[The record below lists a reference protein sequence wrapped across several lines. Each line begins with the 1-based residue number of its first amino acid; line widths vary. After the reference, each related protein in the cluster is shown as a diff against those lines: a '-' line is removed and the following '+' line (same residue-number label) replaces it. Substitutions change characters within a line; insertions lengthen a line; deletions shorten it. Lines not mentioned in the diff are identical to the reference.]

1 MELTY
6 PLQGKSFSVT
16 SNFGQ
21 RNMGNHKGIDL
32 KAESGTRVVAAASG
46 RVIKADATSDPNGYG
61 GQVLIR
67 HEAKGNTFYT
77 KYGHL
82 RKIDVSK
89 GDLVNKGEVIG
100 ESGGGPNDPNKG
112 RSTGPHL
119 HFEVRFYDAPLNPE
133 EIIDFTVKELKKPDL
148 TVNKALFR
156 PGAKPSENFELDP
169 LAVNENDTIVNVQPV
184 LKPVTKPPVKVP
196 SVQVKY
202 YKIKSGDTLTEIAAR
217 NNTREPSMTNI

>member
-6 PLQGKSFSVT
+6 PLQGKTFSVT

-46 RVIKADATSDPNGYG
+46 RVIKADTTSDPNGYG

-67 HEAKGNTFYT
+67 HDADGNTFYT

-82 RKIDVSK
+82 RKLDVSK
-89 GDLVNKGEVIG
+89 GDIVSKGEVIG
-100 ESGGGPNDPNKG
+100 ESGGGKDDPNRG

-119 HFEVRFYDAPLNPE
+119 HFELLDSASKA
-133 EIIDFTVKELKKPDL
+133 IDPTSYLKGATL
-148 TVNKALFR
+148 LGGAL
-156 PGAKPSENFELDP
+156 
-169 LAVNENDTIVNVQPV
+169 LAG
-184 LKPVTKPPVKVP
+184 
-196 SVQVKY
+196 S
-202 YKIKSGDTLTEIAAR
+202 TLTGGDKDSDDTDNTSTKSKSNVVDDIMGGFMKGYAPIAALASLKGVSTPQKESEIPKEIMKEIQNFKR
-217 NNTREPSMTNI
+217 LIK

>member
-1 MELTY
+1 MIFIIMELTY

-67 HEAKGNTFYT
+67 HDAEGNTFYT

-100 ESGGGPNDPNKG
+100 ESGGGTNDPNRG

-119 HFEVRFYDAPLNPE
+119 HFEILDSTSKAVDPTSYLKGATVLGGALLAASALSGGNSNDDDDTETTTKPKTNVVDDIMGGFMKGYAPIAALASLKGVSTPQKESEIPKEIME
-133 EIIDFTVKELKKPDL
+133 EIQ
-148 TVNKALFR
+148 
-156 PGAKPSENFELDP
+156 NFKRL
-169 LAVNENDTIVNVQPV
+169 
-184 LKPVTKPPVKVP
+184 
-196 SVQVKY
+196 
-202 YKIKSGDTLTEIAAR
+202 IK
-217 NNTREPSMTNI
+217 